1 MRRRYAFF
9 GLEVEVEVEVAEE
22 EEAVVVVEDKGDEG
36 HGDGNGNRRAT
47 RDLKC
52 LLFAPVAKWVCSLGA
67 YFAMRLNP
75 GCC

>member
-9 GLEVEVEVEVAEE
+9 GLEVEVAEEEEE
-22 EEAVVVVEDKGDEG
+22 EEAVVVVHKGDGERD
-36 HGDGNGNRRAT
+36 GDGNRRAT

-52 LLFAPVAKWVCSLGA
+52 LLFAPVAKCVCSLGA